1 MAANSY
7 TTADLVTNVKL
18 VGHIPLSNSTFTA
31 TEIINLANRELQT
44 AIIKQITSVREGYY
58 MTYEDQALADDGL
71 YDVPGEA
78 IGGALANI
86 ELIQDTVIIPVN
98 RIEESEQVSTTAP
111 TSTSYGFFMKGNK
124 VQILPTPNIGTPRF
138 WYFRRP
144 NTLVETADAAQIT
157 VINGNVV
164 TVGTLPSTMLV
175 TTDIQFCQDQPTF
188 NMLGTYEIS
197 AISGLDITL
206 TGTMPTDL
214 AVGDWM
220 CLENQT
226 PVPQIPVEFRPLLE
240 QRVVVK
246 VYELQCYLDKMKA
259 AKVVLDE
266 MTSDIFGLI
275 TPRVQS
281 QTKVIN
287 PVNGGFLCGRGGW
300 NFPAGRTQ

>member
-18 VGHIPLSNSTFTA
+18 VGHVPISNSTFTA
-31 TEIINLANRELQT
+31 PEIINLANRELQT
-44 AIIKQITSVREGYY
+44 AVIKQITSVREGYY
-58 MTYEDQALADDGL
+58 MTYEDLDLADDGL
-71 YDVPGEA
+71 YDVPANA

-86 ELIQDTVIIPVN
+86 ELIQNTTIIPVN
-98 RIEESEQVSTTAP
+98 RIEESEQFSTTAP
-111 TSTSYGFFMKGNK
+111 TSTSYGFFMKANK
-124 VQILPTPNIGTPRF
+124 VQILPTPNIGTPRL

-144 NTLVETADAAQIT
+144 NTLVETSDAAQIT
-157 VINGNVV
+157 AIVGNVV
-164 TVGTLPSTMLV
+164 SVTSLPSTMLV
-175 TTDIQFCQDQPTF
+175 GTDVDFCQDQPTF
-188 NMLGTYEIS
+188 NVLGTLEIAS
-197 AISGLDITL
+197 ISSLDITL
-206 TGTMPTDL
+206 TGTMPTGL

-246 VYELQCYLDKMKA
+246 IYELQGYLDKMRA

-266 MTSDIFGLI
+266 MTKDIFGLI

-281 QTKVIN
+281 QTKIIM
-287 PVNGGFLCGRGGW
+287 PVNGGFMCGRGGW